1 MAETI
6 KMQFPANREYL
17 KAIRLAVSGIAC
29 NIEYDVDEIEDL
41 KACVGEA
48 CLLFLCGQ
56 KSENL
61 ELSVECGE
69 GMRIVVCGTGKQTV
83 CEACTDCTGFSEE
96 ISKLMIQSLSDDA
109 EFEDENGLLLSIS
122 FSKKPNRE

>member
-6 KMQFPANREYL
+6 KMQFPAKREYL

-29 NIEYDVDEIEDL
+29 NIEYDVDEIEDM

-56 KSENL
+56 KSEIL
-61 ELSVECGE
+61 ELFVECGDS
-69 GMRIVVCGTGKQTV
+69 MRVSVQGKGAQTI
-83 CEACTDCTGFSEE
+83 CEDCADCTGFSEE
-96 ISKLMIQSLSDDA
+96 ISRLMIQSLSDDA
-109 EFEDENGLLLSIS
+109 EFEEENGLLQSIS
-122 FSKKPNRE
+122 FSKKPNR